1 MKDWPKEIL
10 LALGTTLVGTIA
22 MIMYEEG
29 KEKVKTMLSFKVPEQ
44 TKSQFERIGLLLRTL
59 QHNDEASNTADADVQ
74 EDVVRVLE
82 TAASLVNDRGETD
95 GSLAVAK
102 LEGVLAA
109 SIDRLSSK
117 DTDGMRSY
125 TGDNIFKQMRKR
137 KRWNEDAI
145 DQMAEILGID
155 KKYKVEDKA
164 DVERLHK
171 DVTDEDIAPVL
182 EETLPVM
189 PSFGQLPQTTRFL
202 MVSGSHDEEHDK
214 WVTGVTWTTG
224 PPGLALK
231 HRVLV
236 VSDSASVW
244 MVLRHKGEDNAWV
257 DGITGGEPAC
267 HLPAAE
273 PKQHKEG
280 WWVHEWDVPT
290 KAYHKTS
297 EKAFVGGAA
306 CLGGADLKKSQWP
319 AIVTLTSNATFNLAT
334 QMLYVDIRVLNVTQ

>member
-1 MKDWPKEIL
+1 MKDWPKEIM
-10 LALGTTLVGTIA
+10 LALGTTMVGTIA

-29 KEKVKTMLSFKVPEQ
+29 KEKVKTMLSFKVPEN

-59 QHNDEASNTADADVQ
+59 RHNDEASNDADPDVQ
-74 EDVVRVLE
+74 EQVVRVLQ
-82 TAASLVNDRGETD
+82 TAADLVNERGETD

-117 DTDGMRSY
+117 DTDGMRTY
-125 TGDNIFKQMRKR
+125 TGDNIFKHMRKR
-137 KRWNEDAI
+137 KTWTEDAI
-145 DQMAEILGID
+145 DELATTLRVD
-155 KKYKVEDKA
+155 KKYKVDDEA

-171 DVTDEDIAPVL
+171 EVTDEDIAKVL

-189 PSFGQLPQTTRFL
+189 PSFGPLPQTTRFL
-202 MVSGSHDEEHDK
+202 MVSGSHEGEHEK
-214 WVTGVTWTTG
+214 WVARVTWTTE
-224 PPGLALK
+224 PPGLAQK

-244 MVLRHKGEDNAWV
+244 MVLRHKGEDGAWV
-257 DGITGGEPAC
+257 DGITGGEPIC
-267 HLPAAE
+267 HLPAVE
-273 PKQHKEG
+273 PKQHEKG

-290 KAYHKTS
+290 KAYDKTS

-306 CLGGADLKKSQWP
+306 CLGGADLKGNKWP

-334 QMLYVDIRVLNVTQ
+334 HMLYVDLRVLNVTQ